1 MSADKTAKIWDIT
14 EDGNGKVI
22 KTLTPPGIGGIDDM
36 LIACFWQKDKLL
48 TVSLGGLFN
57 LYSALDLDQDPL
69 TFSGHMKN
77 VNSLSCVVQD
87 GQKRILST
95 SYDGVI
101 VKWIPGFGFGGRIL
115 RKENTQIKCFL
126 VTEGEILTSGFDN
139 KVMSCYLCVL
149 LLLFWELGTVYGLVS
164 FLNLYTYFG
173 SNVPLY
179 IF

>member
-14 EDGNGKVI
+14 EDGNGKVT

-95 SYDGVI
+95 SYDGEI
-101 VKWIPGFGFGGRIL
+101 GRAH
-115 RKENTQIKCFL
+115 
-126 VTEGEILTSGFDN
+126 V
-139 KVMSCYLCVL
+139 
-149 LLLFWELGTVYGLVS
+149 
-164 FLNLYTYFG
+164 
-173 SNVPLY
+173 
-179 IF
+179 